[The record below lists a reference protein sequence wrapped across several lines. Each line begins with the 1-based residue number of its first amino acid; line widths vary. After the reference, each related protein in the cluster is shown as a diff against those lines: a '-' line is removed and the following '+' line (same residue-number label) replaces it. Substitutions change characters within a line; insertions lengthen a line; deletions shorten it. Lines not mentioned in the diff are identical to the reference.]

1 MQDLRSRLESLLDEI
16 DRTARSCGRDGR
28 DIQLLAVTKVFPAT
42 VVSGAVAAGQT
53 RFGEN
58 RIQEAAAKIPAVRG
72 RALEWHLIGH
82 LQSNKVRRAVQL
94 FDVIQTLDSEKL
106 ISRVA
111 RCARENGKAV
121 SVYIQVNLGRE
132 TQKHG
137 ADPGAVDQL
146 VRLVDRSPP
155 LVLRG
160 LMAIPPYAVDPEASR
175 PYFRQLARLAREVS
189 RSRPEPVTGLSMGM
203 SHDYRVA
210 IEEGATLLRI
220 GSKLFGKRPS

>member
-1 MQDLRSRLESLLDEI
+1 MQEFRSRLESLLDEI
-16 DRTARSCGRDGR
+16 DRTARSCDRDGR
-28 DIQLLAVTKVFPAT
+28 DIQLLAVTKVFPAAI
-42 VVSGAVAAGQT
+42 VSDAAAAGQT

-58 RIQEAAAKIPAVRG
+58 RVQEAAAKIPAVG
-72 RALEWHLIGH
+72 DPALEWHLIGH
-82 LQSNKVRRAVQL
+82 LQSNKVRRAVQF

-111 RCARENGKAV
+111 RCAQEMGKLL
-121 SVYIQVNLGRE
+121 SVYIQVNLGGE
-132 TQKHG
+132 AQKHG
-137 ADPGAVDQL
+137 ADPGIVGRL

-155 LVLRG
+155 LDLRG
-160 LMAIPPYAVDPEASR
+160 LMAIPPYAADPEASR

-189 RSRPEPVTGLSMGM
+189 RFRPEPVTGLSMGM

-220 GSKLFGKRPS
+220 GSKLFGKRPY

>member
-28 DIQLLAVTKVFPAT
+28 EIQLLAVTKVFPAP
-42 VVSGAVAAGQT
+42 VVSNAVAAGQA

-58 RIQEAAAKIPAVRG
+58 RVQEAAAKIPAVG
-72 RALEWHLIGH
+72 GPALEWHLIGH

-94 FDVIQTLDSEKL
+94 FDVIQTLESEKL
-106 ISRVA
+106 ISKVA
-111 RCARENGKAV
+111 RCAREMGKV
-121 SVYIQVNLGRE
+121 LSVYIQVNLGRE

-137 ADPGAVDQL
+137 ADPEAVGRL

-203 SHDYRVA
+203 SQDYRVA
-210 IEEGATLLRI
+210 IEEGATLLRV
-220 GSKLFGKRPS
+220 GSKLFGPRPY

>member
-28 DIQLLAVTKVFPAT
+28 EIQLLAVTKVFPAP
-42 VVSGAVAAGQT
+42 VVSNAVAAGQT

-58 RIQEAAAKIPAVRG
+58 RVLEAAAKIPAVG
-72 RALEWHLIGH
+72 GPALEWHLIGH
-82 LQSNKVRRAVQL
+82 LQSNKVRRAVQI
-94 FDVIQTLDSEKL
+94 FDVIQTLESEKL
-106 ISRVA
+106 ISKVA
-111 RCARENGKAV
+111 RCAREMGKV
-121 SVYIQVNLGRE
+121 LSIYIQVNLGQE

-137 ADPGAVDQL
+137 ADPEAVGRL

-203 SHDYRVA
+203 SQDYRVA
-210 IEEGATLLRI
+210 IEEGATLLRV
-220 GSKLFGKRPS
+220 GSKLFGPRPY

>member
-1 MQDLRSRLESLLDEI
+1 MQDLRSRLESLLGEI
-16 DRTARSCGRDGR
+16 DRTARSCGRAGR

-42 VVSGAVAAGQT
+42 VVSAAAAAGQT

-58 RIQEAAAKIPAVRG
+58 RVQEAAAKIPAVRG
-72 RALEWHLIGH
+72 PALEWHLIGH

-94 FDVIQTLDSEKL
+94 FDVIQTLDNEKL
-106 ISRVA
+106 ISKVA
-111 RCARENGKAV
+111 RCARETGKSV

-137 ADPGAVDQL
+137 ADPGAVGRL

-175 PYFRQLARLAREVS
+175 PYFRQLARLARDVS
-189 RSRPEPVTGLSMGM
+189 RSRAEPVTGLSMGM

>member
-1 MQDLRSRLESLLDEI
+1 MQDFRSRLESLLDEI
-16 DRTARSCGRDGR
+16 DRTARSCGRASR
-28 DIQLLAVTKVFPAT
+28 DIQLLAVTKVFPAP
-42 VVSGAVAAGQT
+42 VVSNAVAAGQT

-58 RIQEAAAKIPAVRG
+58 RVQEAAAKIPAVG
-72 RALEWHLIGH
+72 VPALEWHLIGH

-94 FDVIQTLDSEKL
+94 FDVIQTLDREKL
-106 ISRVA
+106 ISKVA
-111 RCARENGKAV
+111 RCAREMGKV
-121 SVYIQVNLGRE
+121 LSVYIQVNLGRE

-137 ADPGAVDQL
+137 ADPGAVAQL
-146 VRLVDRSPP
+146 VQLVDRSPP

-160 LMAIPPYAVDPEASR
+160 LMAIPPYALEPEASR

-189 RSRPEPVTGLSMGM
+189 RSRSEPVTGLSMGM

-210 IEEGATLLRI
+210 IEEGATLLRV

>member
-1 MQDLRSRLESLLDEI
+1 MHDFRSRLESLLDEI
-16 DRTARSCGRDGR
+16 DRTARSCGRDRR

-58 RIQEAAAKIPAVRG
+58 RVQEAAAKIPAVG
-72 RALEWHLIGH
+72 GPALEWHLIGH

-94 FDVIQTLDSEKL
+94 FDVIQTLGSEKL

-111 RCARENGKAV
+111 RYAREREKV
-121 SVYIQVNLGRE
+121 LSVYIQVNLGRE

-137 ADPGAVDQL
+137 ADPGAVGQL
-146 VRLVDRSPP
+146 VRLVDRSPA

-160 LMAIPPYAVDPEASR
+160 LMAIPPYAADPEASR

>member
-28 DIQLLAVTKVFPAT
+28 DIQLLAVTKVFPAP
-42 VVSGAVAAGQT
+42 VVSNAVAAGQT

-58 RIQEAAAKIPAVRG
+58 RVLEAVAKIPAVG
-72 RALEWHLIGH
+72 GPALEWHLIGH
-82 LQSNKVRRAVQL
+82 LQSNKVRRAVQI

-106 ISRVA
+106 ISKVA
-111 RCARENGKAV
+111 RCAREMGKV
-121 SVYIQVNLGRE
+121 LSIYIQVNLGQE

-137 ADPGAVDQL
+137 ADPGAVAQL

-220 GSKLFGKRPS
+220 GSKLFGQRPS

>member
-1 MQDLRSRLESLLDEI
+1 MQDLRSRLDSLLAEI

-28 DIQLLAVTKVFPAT
+28 DIQLLAVTKVFPAA
-42 VVSGAVAAGQT
+42 VVSHAAAAGQI

-58 RIQEAAAKIPAVRG
+58 RVQEAAAKIPAVG
-72 RALEWHLIGH
+72 DPALEWHLIGH
-82 LQSNKVRRAVQL
+82 LQSNKVRRAVAL

-106 ISRVA
+106 VSRVA
-111 RCARENGKAV
+111 RCAREMGKALP
-121 SVYIQVNLGRE
+121 VYIQVNLGRE
-132 TQKHG
+132 TQKYG
-137 ADPGAVDQL
+137 VDPGAAGQL

-160 LMAIPPYAVDPEASR
+160 LMAIPPYAADPEASR
-175 PYFRQLARLAREVS
+175 PYFRQLARLAREIG
-189 RSRPEPVTGLSMGM
+189 RTRPEPVTGLSMGM

-220 GSKLFGKRPS
+220 GSNLFGKRPS

>member
-1 MQDLRSRLESLLDEI
+1 MQDLRSRLDSLLAEI

-28 DIQLLAVTKVFPAT
+28 DIQLLAVTKVFPAA
-42 VVSGAVAAGQT
+42 VVSHAVAAGQT

-58 RIQEAAAKIPAVRG
+58 RVQEAAAKIPAVDDS
-72 RALEWHLIGH
+72 ALEWHLIGH

-111 RCARENGKAV
+111 RCAREMGKALA
-121 SVYIQVNLGRE
+121 VYIQVNLGRE
-132 TQKHG
+132 TQKYG
-137 ADPGAVDQL
+137 VDPATVGQL

-155 LVLRG
+155 LVLQG
-160 LMAIPPYAVDPEASR
+160 LMAIPPYAADPEASR
-175 PYFRQLARLAREVS
+175 PYFRQLARLAREIS

-210 IEEGATLLRI
+210 IEEGATLLRV

>member
-28 DIQLLAVTKVFPAT
+28 EIQLLAVTKVFPAP
-42 VVSGAVAAGQT
+42 VVSNAVAAGQT

-58 RIQEAAAKIPAVRG
+58 RVQEAAAKIPAVG
-72 RALEWHLIGH
+72 GPALEWHLIGH

-94 FDVIQTLDSEKL
+94 FDVIQTLESEKL
-106 ISRVA
+106 ISKVA
-111 RCARENGKAV
+111 RCAREMGKV
-121 SVYIQVNLGRE
+121 LSIYIQVNLGQE

-137 ADPGAVDQL
+137 ADPGAVAQL

-203 SHDYRVA
+203 SQDYRVA
-210 IEEGATLLRI
+210 IEEGATLLRV
-220 GSKLFGKRPS
+220 GSKLFGPRPY

>member
-1 MQDLRSRLESLLDEI
+1 MQGLRSRLDSLLAEI

-28 DIQLLAVTKVFPAT
+28 DIQLLAVTKVFPAA
-42 VVSGAVAAGQT
+42 VVSHAAGAGQI

-58 RIQEAAAKIPAVRG
+58 RVQEAAAKIPAVG
-72 RALEWHLIGH
+72 DSALEWHLIGH

-106 ISRVA
+106 VSRVA
-111 RCARENGKAV
+111 RCAREMGKALP
-121 SVYIQVNLGRE
+121 VYIQVNLGRE
-132 TQKHG
+132 AQKYG
-137 ADPGAVDQL
+137 VGPGAAGQL

-160 LMAIPPYAVDPEASR
+160 LMAIPPYAADPEASR
-175 PYFRQLARLAREVS
+175 PYFRQLARLAREIS
-189 RSRPEPVTGLSMGM
+189 RTRPEPVTGLSMGM

>member
-1 MQDLRSRLESLLDEI
+1 MHDFRSRRESLLDEI

-28 DIQLLAVTKVFPAT
+28 DIQLLAVTKVFPAP
-42 VVSGAVAAGQT
+42 VVSNAVAAGQT

-58 RIQEAAAKIPAVRG
+58 RVQEAAAKIPAVG
-72 RALEWHLIGH
+72 GPALEWHLIGH
-82 LQSNKVRRAVQL
+82 LQSNKVRRAVQI

-111 RCARENGKAV
+111 RCAREMEKV
-121 SVYIQVNLGRE
+121 LSVYIQVNIGRE
-132 TQKHG
+132 KQKYG
-137 ADPGAVDQL
+137 ADPEAVGQL

-155 LVLRG
+155 LVLQG
-160 LMAIPPYAVDPEASR
+160 LMAIPPFAVDPEASR
-175 PYFRQLARLAREVS
+175 PYFRQLARFAREVS
-189 RSRPEPVTGLSMGM
+189 QSRSEPVTGLSMGM

-220 GSKLFGKRPS
+220 GSKLFGRRPS

>member
-28 DIQLLAVTKVFPAT
+28 EIQLLAVTKVFPAP
-42 VVSGAVAAGQT
+42 VVSNAVAAGQT

-58 RIQEAAAKIPAVRG
+58 RVLEAAAKIPAVG
-72 RALEWHLIGH
+72 GPALEWHLIGH
-82 LQSNKVRRAVQL
+82 LQSNKVRRAVQI
-94 FDVIQTLDSEKL
+94 FDVIQTLESEKL
-106 ISRVA
+106 ISKVA
-111 RCARENGKAV
+111 RCAREMGKV
-121 SVYIQVNLGRE
+121 LSVYIQVNLGRE

-137 ADPGAVDQL
+137 ADPEAVGRL

-203 SHDYRVA
+203 SQDYRVA
-210 IEEGATLLRI
+210 IEEGATLLRV
-220 GSKLFGKRPS
+220 GSKLFGPRPY

>member
-1 MQDLRSRLESLLDEI
+1 MQELRSRLEHLLREI

-28 DIQLLAVTKVFPAT
+28 NVQLLAVSKVFPAQ
-42 VVSGAVAAGQT
+42 VVSDAVAAGQT

-58 RIQEAAAKIPAVRG
+58 RVQEAVAKVPAVG
-72 RALEWHLIGH
+72 DPALEWHLIGH
-82 LQSNKVRRAVQL
+82 LQSNKVRRAVRL

-111 RCARENGKAV
+111 RCAREMNKDLP
-121 SVYIQVNLGRE
+121 VYVQVNLGRE
-132 TQKHG
+132 KQKHG
-137 ADPGAVDQL
+137 VEPEAVERL

-160 LMAIPPYAVDPEASR
+160 LMTIPPHAVDPEASR
-175 PYFRQLARLAREVS
+175 PYFRQLAQLARDVG

-210 IEEGATLLRI
+210 VEEGATLVRI
-220 GSKLFGKRPS
+220 GSSLFGKRPA

>member
-28 DIQLLAVTKVFPAT
+28 DIQLLAVTKVFPAP
-42 VVSGAVAAGQT
+42 VVSNAVAAGQT

-58 RIQEAAAKIPAVRG
+58 RVLEAAAKIPAVG
-72 RALEWHLIGH
+72 GPALEWHLIGH
-82 LQSNKVRRAVQL
+82 LQSNKVRRAVQI

-106 ISRVA
+106 ISKVA
-111 RCARENGKAV
+111 RCAREMGKV
-121 SVYIQVNLGRE
+121 LSIYIQVNLGQE

-137 ADPGAVDQL
+137 ADPEAVAQL

-203 SHDYRVA
+203 SQDYRVA
-210 IEEGATLLRI
+210 IEEGATLLRV

>member
-1 MQDLRSRLESLLDEI
+1 MQELRSRLEHLLREI

-28 DIQLLAVTKVFPAT
+28 NVQLLAVSKVFPAQ
-42 VVSGAVAAGQT
+42 VVSDAVAAGQT

-58 RIQEAAAKIPAVRG
+58 RVQEAVAKVPAVG
-72 RALEWHLIGH
+72 DPALEWHLIGH

-111 RCARENGKAV
+111 RCAREMNKDLP
-121 SVYIQVNLGRE
+121 VYVQVNLGRE
-132 TQKHG
+132 KQKHG
-137 ADPGAVDQL
+137 VEPEAVERL

-160 LMAIPPYAVDPEASR
+160 LMTIPPHAVDPEASR
-175 PYFRQLARLAREVS
+175 PYFRQLAQLARDVG

-210 IEEGATLLRI
+210 VEEGATLVRI
-220 GSKLFGKRPS
+220 GSSLFGKRPA

>member
-28 DIQLLAVTKVFPAT
+28 DIQLLAVTKVFPAP
-42 VVSGAVAAGQT
+42 VVSNAVAAGQT

-58 RIQEAAAKIPAVRG
+58 RVQEAAAKIPAVG
-72 RALEWHLIGH
+72 GPALEWHLIGH

-94 FDVIQTLDSEKL
+94 FDVIQTLESEKL
-106 ISRVA
+106 ISKVA
-111 RCARENGKAV
+111 RCAREMGKV
-121 SVYIQVNLGRE
+121 LSIYIQVNLGQE

-137 ADPGAVDQL
+137 ADPGAVAQL

-203 SHDYRVA
+203 SQDYRVA
-210 IEEGATLLRI
+210 IEEGATLLRV
-220 GSKLFGKRPS
+220 GSKLFGPRPY